1 MLEFKKIKALEKEKG
16 MTYFFI
22 CLGANILGFVGV
34 LFVPPGWL
42 GWFSS
47 AASPVLFILNV
58 ELLIQ
63 AFRPTGE

>member
-1 MLEFKKIKALEKEKG
+1 